1 MASEAPPQHTTPTS
15 SIRSLPRRQLLTT
28 LGGALLAM
36 FLSSLDQTVVGTAM
50 PRIISDLGGF
60 SQYTWVTSAYIIAS
74 TITVPIIGK
83 LTDMYGRKWFYIGG
97 LGIFV
102 VASILSG
109 FAGTMSQLI
118 AFRALQG
125 IGGGT
130 IIANTF
136 IVISDLFPPAERGKY
151 QGIISAVF
159 GLSSVIGP
167 TLGGFITDNLSWHWI
182 FFINI
187 PLGCAIIF
195 LFIRFFPSLQPAPVR
210 HTIDY
215 LGVTALVACIAPLM
229 LALTWAGS
237 DYPWLS
243 APIIGLLSFSA
254 VMLAGFLVI
263 ENRAPEPIIPLGMFR
278 NRIISVSTA
287 VIFLSGFAM
296 FGGIVFI
303 PLYFQ
308 GVLGSSA
315 TRSGSFLTPM
325 MLGLVG
331 GSLISGQVLSRTGGH
346 YRIQGIF
353 GLAVVAAALF
363 LLSEMT
369 VNTSHS
375 RAVFN
380 IVLLGF
386 GLGCTMPLYVIA
398 MQNAV
403 SYEMLGVATSST
415 VFFRQM
421 GGVFGLAIF
430 NTIMTHRFSTEF
442 AGNLHPDAK
451 APITPEPLNSLSNN
465 PQALLDPEAKL
476 QLKAVFDQAGPQGES
491 LFHNVFDALR
501 EALNSAIAEVFF
513 IALITVL
520 VAWAINLFLK
530 EIPLRKHHI

>member
-1 MASEAPPQHTTPTS
+1 MEPETSQHPPAT
-15 SIRSLPRRQLLTT
+15 SIRSLPRRQLITT
-28 LGGALLAM
+28 LGGVLLAM

-74 TITVPIIGK
+74 TITVPIVGK

-97 LGIFV
+97 LSIFV
-102 VASILSG
+102 IASILSG
-109 FAGTMSQLI
+109 FAGTMGQLI
-118 AFRALQG
+118 AFRAIQG

-187 PLGCAIIF
+187 PLGCTIIF
-195 LFIRFFPSLQPAPVR
+195 LFIRFFPPLKPGQVK

-215 LGVTALVACIAPLM
+215 PGVTALIACIAPLM

-243 APIIGLLSFSA
+243 APIVGLLSFSG
-254 VMLAGFLVI
+254 VMLACFLFL

-331 GSLISGQVLSRTGGH
+331 GSLISGQILSRTGGH

-353 GLAVVAAALF
+353 GLAIVAIALF
-363 LLSEMT
+363 FLSEMA
-369 VNTSHS
+369 VDTSHT

-451 APITPEPLNSLSNN
+451 ALITPEPLNSLSEN

-476 QLKAVFDQAGPQGES
+476 QLKAIFDHAGPQGES
-491 LFHNVFDALR
+491 LFQNVFDSLR

-513 IALITVL
+513 IALITII
-520 VAWAINLFLK
+520 VAWGINLLLK